1 MYWHDDRLVII
12 HSELVAPQ
20 VSMEVMQ
27 PVSEFRRFA
36 ALVGWLAVTLLQR
49 QTPRDLVR
57 RALAGQKMALK
68 GRANRTL
75 VKKKETSGLPF
86 AGHWANV
93 SDP

>member
-27 PVSEFRRFA
+27 PVSEFRRF
-36 ALVGWLAVTLLQR
+36 
-49 QTPRDLVR
+49 VR
-57 RALAGQKMALK
+57 RALARQKMALK